1 MHAGRERREDLRV
14 RQRNSIARTWRG
26 IEVEADPLSF
36 L

>member
-1 MHAGRERREDLRV
+1 VNAGLERREDLRV

-36 L
+36 V